1 MDTKLCR
8 HCKQPIHPDA
18 RICQHCG
25 NSQAWWGS
33 QRDPRF
39 AVGWLLLFIVIF
51 IPFMS
56 FWLPRIVSSDEPV
69 ETPTLAV
76 SDVSPRFQSLAD
88 GVRLFVVGTVRNTS
102 SHDAS
107 RIWFR
112 VRVLNNG
119 GKVIDS
125 LLLQEEGLV
134 APSGKSVEFRVSGWL
149 SVPSTEGA
157 RTEVVVERARAAT
170 RWD

>member
-1 MDTKLCR
+1 M
-8 HCKQPIHPDA
+8 
-18 RICQHCG
+18 
-25 NSQAWWGS
+25 
-33 QRDPRF
+33 
-39 AVGWLLLFIVIF
+39 LFN
-51 IPFMS
+51 
-56 FWLPRIVSSDEPV
+56 DEPV

-149 SVPSTEGA
+149 SVPSTEAA